1 MSHALGVLC
10 GVCCAELASDRCPEG
25 CGIGHGYTYQ
35 EPSEWAAKT
44 WPEHTCFQ
52 PERNPQ

>member
-10 GVCCAELASDRCPEG
+10 AVCCAELESDRCPEG

-44 WPEHTCFQ
+44 WPTHPCFQ